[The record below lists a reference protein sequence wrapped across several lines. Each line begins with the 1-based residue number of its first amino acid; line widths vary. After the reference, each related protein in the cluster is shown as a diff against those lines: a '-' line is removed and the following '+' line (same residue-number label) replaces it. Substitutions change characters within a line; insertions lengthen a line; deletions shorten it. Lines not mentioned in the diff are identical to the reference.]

1 MEEKLEQIIE
11 LLRENNSMLK
21 EILRYVRKV
30 DTSEYR
36 MNSDIKEFCIKVIAN
51 VVTEELLEGCD
62 KDDSDD
68 IVNIIKQNFKTK

>member
-1 MEEKLEQIIE
+1 
-11 LLRENNSMLK
+11 MLK

-30 DTSEYR
+30 DTSEYW
-36 MNSDIKEFCIKVIAN
+36 MNSDIKEFCINVIAN
-51 VVTEELLEGCD
+51 VVAEELLEGCD